1 MNGDGTDAFTQV
13 IAALGPGQ
21 WSELVRVGTPPS
33 ITGREP
39 MVGAVRLEAL
49 LAWLPRSEHARVRSA
64 MQAVRLG
71 APAQSWRSLDTG
83 LTLGVS
89 GGPWRGGQWAYAV
102 RAWPHGVDATDP
114 AAMSA
119 PPMAPASND
128 APTATAANAV
138 DGTLVYDPALD
149 SLSLDDA
156 ACRLHGLPVSLGL
169 QVPMTRWA
177 ACFAGDDGFV
187 AISRLCWS
195 VPSEM
200 PMRITLRLAD
210 GERRIELEL
219 ERPVPDG
226 PVHGRCRLRGTD

>member
-1 MNGDGTDAFTQV
+1 MSGEGTDAFTQV

-21 WSELVRVGTPPS
+21 WSELVRVGTPPA

-39 MVGAVRLEAL
+39 SSGAMRLEAL

-71 APAQSWRSLDTG
+71 APAQRWRSPDAG

-102 RAWPHGVDATDP
+102 RAWPDGVEATDP
-114 AAMSA
+114 AAL
-119 PPMAPASND
+119 PALPVPTD
-128 APTATAANAV
+128 AATAVAGAI

-149 SLSLDDA
+149 RLSLDDA
-156 ACRLHGLPVSLGL
+156 ACRLHGLPPSLGL

-177 ACFAGDDGFV
+177 ACFAGDDGYV

-195 VPSEM
+195 VPSEL

-210 GERRIELEL
+210 GVRRMELEL
-219 ERPVPDG
+219 ERPLPDG